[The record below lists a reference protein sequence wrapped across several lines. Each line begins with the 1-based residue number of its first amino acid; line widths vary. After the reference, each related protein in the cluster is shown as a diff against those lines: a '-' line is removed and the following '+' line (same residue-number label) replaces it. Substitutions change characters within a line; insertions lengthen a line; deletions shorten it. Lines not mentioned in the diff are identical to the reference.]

1 MALTRRH
8 FIAGAGQMAALMAVS
23 GLEAPAQAAGATAT
37 DEPTAVLIARWTGVT
52 EDQFVKS
59 YYALS
64 DTARAFVP
72 GNTGVL
78 VTWAPDISE
87 GQIATEWVS
96 ADAARK
102 FLSDPA
108 TARTLRD
115 NGGTPPTSRQL
126 ILVSAA

>member
-1 MALTRRH
+1 
-8 FIAGAGQMAALMAVS
+8 MAALMAVS
-23 GLEAPAQAAGATAT
+23 GMEAPAQAAGTAA
-37 DEPTAVLIARWTGVT
+37 DAEPTAVLLARWRGVS
-52 EDQFVKS
+52 EEQFVRS

-78 VTWAPDISE
+78 VTWAPDINE
-87 GQIATEWVS
+87 GQIATEWTS

-102 FLSDPA
+102 FLADPQ